1 MKELKGNEEK
11 ANSDLFTHG
20 SQLKRVNLI
29 TVPRGLEGV
38 RVRMNTNAD
47 IR

>member
-11 ANSDLFTHG
+11 GNSDLFTRG
-20 SQLKRVNLI
+20 SRLKRVNLI
-29 TVPRGLEGV
+29 TVPHGLEGV
-38 RVRMNTNAD
+38 QMRMNTNAV